1 MSTPARPLRRDAQRN
16 HDLLVQ
22 AARDVF
28 AAKGLDAPLDE
39 IARRAGV
46 SPGTL
51 YHRFA
56 TREALIEAAMQEHVE
71 QAVAIAQ
78 EAYNN
83 EDPWQGLD
91 FLMTRVIAFQA
102 TDRGV
107 CEAIG
112 ERRFPRGSPIGR
124 LLKQYE
130 HLAGLVIDRAKDARQ
145 VRADFGVDDLAAL
158 VIGAAYAIRSSSART
173 TLPRQLDLLQ
183 NGIRG

>member
-78 EAYNN
+78 EAYDN

-91 FLMTRVIAFQA
+91 FLMTRVIAYQA
-102 TDRGV
+102 ADRGV

-112 ERRFPRGSPIGR
+112 ERRFPRGSPTGR

-130 HLAGLVIDRAKDARQ
+130 HLAGLVIERAKEARQ
-145 VRADFGVDDLAAL
+145 LRADFGVDDLAAL

-173 TLPRQLDLLQ
+173 TLQRQLDLLQ

>member
-28 AAKGLDAPLDE
+28 ADKGLDAPLDE

-56 TREALIEAAMQEHVE
+56 TREALIEAAMQQHMR
-71 QAVAIAQ
+71 QAIAIAQ
-78 EAYNN
+78 QAHDDP
-83 EDPWQGLD
+83 DPWQGLD
-91 FLMTRVIAFQA
+91 FLMRKLITFQA
-102 TDRGV
+102 ADRGF
-107 CEAIG
+107 CETCA
-112 ERRFPRGSPIGR
+112 ERWFASDSPISQ
-124 LLKQYE
+124 LAKQYD
-130 HLAGLVIDRAKDARQ
+130 HLAGQVINRAKQAGQLR
-145 VRADFGVDDLAAL
+145 VDFGVDDLAA
-158 VIGAAYAIRSSSART
+158 VVTGAAYALRSSSART
-173 TLPRQLDLLQ
+173 TPQRQLDLLQ

>member
-1 MSTPARPLRRDAQRN
+1 MSTRARPLRRDAQRN

-28 AAKGLDAPLDE
+28 AVKGLDAPLDE

-56 TREALIEAAMQEHVE
+56 TREVIIEAAMQEHME
-71 QAVAIAQ
+71 QAIAIAQ
-78 EAYNN
+78 QAHDH
-83 EDPWQGLD
+83 EDPWLGLD
-91 FLMTRVIAFQA
+91 FLMTKLVAFQA
-102 TDRGV
+102 ADRGF

-112 ERRFPRGSPIGR
+112 ERWFADASPIGGLR
-124 LLKQYE
+124 KRYD
-130 HLAGLVIDRAKDARQ
+130 HLAGLVIERAKDARQ
-145 VRADFGVDDLAAL
+145 LRADFGVDDLAAL
-158 VIGAAYAIRSSSART
+158 VTGAAHAVRSSSART
-173 TLPRQLDLLQ
+173 TSHRVLDLLQ

>member
-71 QAVAIAQ
+71 QAVAMAQ
-78 EAYNN
+78 EAYDLAPASRHYLRSPPAVSYSELTSCSRNTN
-83 EDPWQGLD
+83 HHAALQAFAIFTFTLCSTW
-91 FLMTRVIAFQA
+91 FVMTRN
-102 TDRGV
+102 
-107 CEAIG
+107 
-112 ERRFPRGSPIGR
+112 
-124 LLKQYE
+124 
-130 HLAGLVIDRAKDARQ
+130 
-145 VRADFGVDDLAAL
+145 
-158 VIGAAYAIRSSSART
+158 RSACCS
-173 TLPRQLDLLQ
+173 
-183 NGIRG
+183 

>member
-1 MSTPARPLRRDAQRN
+1 MSTPTRPLRRDAQRN
-16 HDLLVQ
+16 HDLLAQ

-56 TREALIEAAMQEHVE
+56 TREALIEAAMHEHVE

-78 EAYNN
+78 EAHDH

-102 TDRGV
+102 ADRGGMRGHRGTQV
-107 CEAIG
+107 P
-112 ERRFPRGSPIGR
+112 ERFAHWPTP
-124 LLKQYE
+124 KT
-130 HLAGLVIDRAKDARQ
+130 V
-145 VRADFGVDDLAAL
+145 
-158 VIGAAYAIRSSSART
+158 
-173 TLPRQLDLLQ
+173 
-183 NGIRG
+183 

>member
-56 TREALIEAAMQEHVE
+56 TREALIEAAMQEHM
-71 QAVAIAQ
+71 QQAIAIARQ
-78 EAYNN
+78 AHDNP
-83 EDPWQGLD
+83 DPWQGLE
-91 FLMTRVIAFQA
+91 FLMRQLIEFQAADRGFCETCGERWFAPRSAISRLRKQYDQLAGQVIA
-102 TDRGV
+102 
-107 CEAIG
+107 
-112 ERRFPRGSPIGR
+112 
-124 LLKQYE
+124 
-130 HLAGLVIDRAKDARQ
+130 RAKHAGQ
-145 VRADFGVDDLAAL
+145 LRADFTVEDLAAL
-158 VIGAAYAIRSSSART
+158 VAGAAYAIRTSTTRT
-173 TLPRQLDLLQ
+173 TPQRQLDLLQ
-183 NGIRG
+183 NGIRA

>member
-56 TREALIEAAMQEHVE
+56 TREALIEAAMQQHMQ
-71 QAVAIAQ
+71 QAIAIAQ
-78 EAYNN
+78 QAHDNP
-83 EDPWQGLD
+83 DPWQGLD
-91 FLMTRVIAFQA
+91 FLMTKLIAFQA
-102 TDRGV
+102 ADRGF
-107 CEAIG
+107 CETCA
-112 ERRFPRGSPIGR
+112 ERWYAPDSPISQ
-124 LLKQYE
+124 LAKQYD
-130 HLAGLVIDRAKDARQ
+130 HLAGQVIERAKHAGQ
-145 VRADFGVDDLAAL
+145 LRADFSVDDLAAL
-158 VIGAAYAIRSSSART
+158 VTGAAYAIRTSSTRT
-173 TLPRQLDLLQ
+173 TPQRQLDLLQ